1 MRIVLSELRSI
12 VNEELT
18 KHQQSVIKNSM
29 QSAIRLAHKLASAL
43 KHGEGDRAAILE
55 PIAQV
60 VRDARGWVPK
70 MSRDYP
76 HKKLAAEE
84 FLEHVEALERLANVP
99 FGGLFKGRNAAK
111 AERLHADLT
120 ELCEKQFKVVHY
132 DENYRNVDDR
142 AFDVKRASW
151 SR

>member
-1 MRIVLSELRSI
+1 MEIKLADIRRI

-18 KHQQSVIKNSM
+18 QHQQSVIKNSM
-29 QSAIRLAHKLASAL
+29 QTAIRLAHKLAAAL

-70 MSRDYP
+70 MGRDYP

-84 FLEHVEALERLANVP
+84 FLEHVEALEKLANVP

-111 AERLHADLT
+111 AERLHADLS

-132 DENYRNVDDR
+132 DENYKNLDDR
-142 AFDVKRASW
+142 AFNVKQPSW
-151 SR
+151 AR